1 MSHRDAGADA
11 GPRRHRDRAGRPLP
25 LDAGIDGP
33 RGSRG
38 RAGGTEHALQALE
51 LVEADADAILAALEL
66 EPPAAS
72 RHLILAKDAKTLQ
85 RHRRR
90 TASAS
95 DSSGRAGGP
104 GVRALAWGKRTLFGV
119 DRITTP
125 GVAADRALEDA
136 DGDGRDGFDPSAT
149 WTMFA
154 GGDVLL
160 DRGVHQT
167 ISIRGKGEDF
177 PFDGGSPR
185 SPATPAAPG
194 SAIPCPPCAA
204 PATRARC
211 AT

>member
-1 MSHRDAGADA
+1 ML
-11 GPRRHRDRAGRPLP
+11 AGRST
-25 LDAGIDGP
+25 
-33 RGSRG
+33 RYK
-38 RAGGTEHALQALE
+38 ALE

-85 RHRRR
+85 RHLAKNRKRLGLLRAEQVGPGCGRSPGEADVVRRR
-90 TASAS
+90 SHHRPREWRLTAH
-95 DSSGRAGGP
+95 
-104 GVRALAWGKRTLFGV
+104 
-119 DRITTP
+119 
-125 GVAADRALEDA
+125 LEDA